1 LTKTKKQEIV
11 TDLTAEFKKAEAIIV
26 CDYKTHTVAQLE
38 TLRGLALENGVTVQV
53 AKNSLSAIALKNAGK
68 DGLKYLNMNIF
79 IWGEDQINT
88 AKTVSNFAQTS
99 KKFIVNAAYIDG
111 KVSDAATVEAFA
123 KLPNREELLGMLAS
137 VWMAPVRNFA
147 VGLDQL
153 RQQKEE
159 A

>member
-1 LTKTKKQEIV
+1 
-11 TDLTAEFKKAEAIIV
+11 
-26 CDYKTHTVAQLE
+26 
-38 TLRGLALENGVTVQV
+38 
-53 AKNSLSAIALKNAGK
+53 
-68 DGLKYLNMNIF
+68 MNIF